1 MKLLWNR
8 LADAVDGL
16 ALHWRIMIFM
26 ALAGA
31 LVWGVMKFGFTPLL
45 EQQRNLTRQ
54 QEALTAQAT
63 QANAQD
69 DGRKALIAE
78 ISQLKLELAKR
89 QPDAATRG
97 NQTVSGQEMLQVL
110 DRLLSQSRGLTLVN
124 LKMEKTAPPALPL
137 CANELPASAA
147 ASSPAAAAP
156 VAASA
161 PAAAN
166 NPPAPTKEYVSIT
179 VRGSYFDLLDYLERA
194 ERLPYPLHWASLD
207 YDAKQYP
214 VGTLTL
220 TLYTQGDGS
229 WLAI

>member
-1 MKLLWNR
+1 MKLYWNR

-16 ALHWRIMIFM
+16 ALHWRILIFV

-31 LVWGVMKFGFTPLL
+31 LVWSVMKFGFTPLL

-89 QPDAATRG
+89 NPDAAAHG
-97 NQTVSGQEMLQVL
+97 NQTVSGQAMLQVL
-110 DRLLSQSRGLTLVN
+110 DRLLSQSRGLTLVE
-124 LKMEKTAPPALPL
+124 LKKIAPPAAPV
-137 CANELPASAA
+137 AAA
-147 ASSPAAAAP
+147 ASPAAP

-161 PAAAN
+161 PVAA
-166 NPPAPTKEYVSIT
+166 NPPAHNKEYVSLT

-207 YDAKQYP
+207 YTVTQYP
-214 VGTLTL
+214 VGTLML